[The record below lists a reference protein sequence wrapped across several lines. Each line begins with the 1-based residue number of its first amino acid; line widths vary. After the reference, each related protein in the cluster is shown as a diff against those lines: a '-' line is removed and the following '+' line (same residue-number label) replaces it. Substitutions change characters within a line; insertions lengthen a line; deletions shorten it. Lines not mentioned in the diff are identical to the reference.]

1 MNGTSAIGKTRVDT
15 ILTDRAF
22 KLLLVYLF
30 FEYGR
35 PQSLVPVLG
44 KLHLPGVIIVILMF
58 SLVQSGGI
66 DFANPFSKLFFV
78 LLGIMTLHGPFATN
92 NYWAL
97 MMWKSTLLYFI
108 VFLSMSRFVNSMDR
122 FNRMM
127 RVWIAVHLILAV
139 VGIIKGGRGIGGFL
153 EDENDLCMT
162 INMIIPYSF
171 FLAMAAKEKKKKIY
185 LFLLTGVFIF
195 TNIVTFSRGGFIGLM
210 GVGAYIWFRSPR
222 KMVTTFL
229 IVILAT
235 FVVLSAPKKYWG
247 EVRSITEEG
256 TKKGSG
262 EERIYTWKIGWE
274 MFLDNPLFG
283 VGQGNFPWDFRQYE
297 LESGHEEGLHT
308 RSIAGRAAH
317 SLYFQLLPELGL
329 TGGVIFFL
337 LLINFLRCIRN
348 IRSAGKRGDPHKKLE
363 APYKDYFYLSYA
375 MEGSLVG
382 YLVSGL
388 FISIFYYP
396 NFWLLIS
403 FAYTINLIVNKKN
416 EILDTS
422 QPGLAPLT

>member
-1 MNGTSAIGKTRVDT
+1 
-15 ILTDRAF
+15 
-22 KLLLVYLF
+22 
-30 FEYGR
+30 
-35 PQSLVPVLG
+35 
-44 KLHLPGVIIVILMF
+44 
-58 SLVQSGGI
+58 
-66 DFANPFSKLFFV
+66 
-78 LLGIMTLHGPFATN
+78 
-92 NYWAL
+92 
-97 MMWKSTLLYFI
+97 
-108 VFLSMSRFVNSMDR
+108 
-122 FNRMM
+122 
-127 RVWIAVHLILAV
+127 
-139 VGIIKGGRGIGGFL
+139 
-153 EDENDLCMT
+153 
-162 INMIIPYSF
+162 
-171 FLAMAAKEKKKKIY
+171 
-185 LFLLTGVFIF
+185 
-195 TNIVTFSRGGFIGLM
+195 
-210 GVGAYIWFRSPR
+210 
-222 KMVTTFL
+222 
-229 IVILAT
+229 
-235 FVVLSAPKKYWG
+235 
-247 EVRSITEEG
+247 
-256 TKKGSG
+256 
-262 EERIYTWKIGWE
+262 

-317 SLYFQLLPELGL
+317 SLYFQLLPELGI
-329 TGGVIFFL
+329 TGGLIFL
-337 LLINFLRCIRN
+337 ILIINFLRCIRN